1 MPDYSLWCYSDI
13 LMLFQVVKQPKFCLK
28 VILPKGV
35 SLLSDSCTTS
45 LADSSQYTRKCSVLC
60 AKLDEAQGRSQNRVV
75 AQAQVVLRN
84 VWKVCV
90 RKHALL

>member
-13 LMLFQVVKQPKFCLK
+13 LMLFQVVKQPKVCLK

-45 LADSSQYTRKCSVLC
+45 LADSSQYTRKWSVLC